1 MTPYSE
7 QLADLATTEPE
18 LAAQVKGVRNLEAI
32 LRWAPGAGIPIS
44 GFDLVQQ
51 DEYGFDL
58 FLPLPD
64 TRWLVFGI
72 T

>member
-1 MTPYSE
+1 MMPYPD
-7 QLADLATTEPE
+7 QLADLTTTEPE
-18 LAAQVKGVRNLEAI
+18 LAAQVSGLRNLEAI
-32 LRWAPGAGIPIS
+32 LRWAPSAGIPIA